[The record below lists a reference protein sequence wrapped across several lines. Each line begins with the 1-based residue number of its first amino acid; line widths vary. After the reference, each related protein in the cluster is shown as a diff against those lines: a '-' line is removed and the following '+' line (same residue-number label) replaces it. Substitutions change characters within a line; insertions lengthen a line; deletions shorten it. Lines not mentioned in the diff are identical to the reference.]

1 MLKLYNILYCVSD
14 IVFFYTHCILTSKYT
29 CVNMTNLHNFM
40 DKWLNDLKYLRNYA
54 NNTLEA
60 YRLDLESFNSFIIQ
74 HVGGADVEGL
84 KHLEGSDIRAWL
96 TYRLTQGIS
105 QASNARALSALKH
118 FFKYMI
124 RHHSLDLGHLLE
136 MRSPKLRKRL
146 PRPISYSKIDNLI
159 EMIESEAEWTDLR
172 DTTLV
177 VLMYGAGLRISEAL
191 SLEFQDFPLPEVF
204 VITGK
209 GKKQRAVPILPIINT
224 YIQAYVQKCPFSF
237 NPKDPLFKGQRG
249 SKLNERMLQKRFA
262 NLRTLLHLP
271 AEATP
276 HALRHSFATH
286 LLDEHADLRTIQ
298 ELLGHASLS
307 TTQRYMDVSLQ
318 SLKHDYAKSHPRK

>member
-1 MLKLYNILYCVSD
+1 MMVFLKKP
-14 IVFFYTHCILTSKYT
+14 CILASEYT
-29 CVNMTNLHNFM
+29 YVDMTDLYKVM
-40 DKWLNDLKYLRNYA
+40 DKWLCDLKYLRSYA
-54 NNTLEA
+54 DNTLEA

-74 HVGGADVEGL
+74 HLGGADVEGL
-84 KHLEGSDIRAWL
+84 EHLEGADIRAWL
-96 TYRLTQGIS
+96 TYRLNQRVS

-124 RHHSLDLGHLLE
+124 RHNSLDLGHLLE
-136 MRSPKLRKRL
+136 IRSPKLRKRL
-146 PRPISYSKIDNLI
+146 PRPISPSKIDNLI
-159 EMIESEAEWTDLR
+159 KTIESKEEWTDLR
-172 DTTLV
+172 DTALV

-191 SLEFQDFPLPEVF
+191 SLQFQDVPLPEVF
-204 VITGK
+204 VVTGK
-209 GKKQRAVPILPIINT
+209 GRKQRAVPILPIINT

-237 NPKDPLFKGQRG
+237 NSEDPLFKGQRG
-249 SKLNERMLQKRFA
+249 GKLNERILQKKIA
-262 NLRTLLHLP
+262 SLRTLLHLS

-298 ELLGHASLS
+298 ELLGHASLA

-318 SLKHDYAKSHPRK
+318 SLKADYSKSHPRK